1 MINVSIILLIADA
14 VRFSM
19 FSTAL
24 SELSYGT
31 LNTYIYK
38 GAWTIFDQRI
48 HFIMI
53 RSLVV
58 NFKFIPMHLNKECL
72 AAKKRGPQHCNST
85 NYLILFFFLELHF

>member
-38 GAWTIFDQRI
+38 GVELFLT
-48 HFIMI
+48 
-53 RSLVV
+53 
-58 NFKFIPMHLNKECL
+58 KE
-72 AAKKRGPQHCNST
+72 S
-85 NYLILFFFLELHF
+85 ILSWLDL